1 MIARLCNQWRSCTWP
16 PEFQRRPI
24 CPNKPHFGSDLL
36 QSRRPIH
43 SICWHGLWLSLSLR
57 LRLVSFVIRRSTG
70 LSNHNLHYALRAEM
84 AIKSHSHCQAGD
96 IRREHCSEP
105 AWLPALL
112 LLLLAV
118 RIGSR
123 LVGASAVCA
132 SLPPR
137 LALRHQTCA
146 CVPKLDARLSVARH
160 KSQVSKKKL
169 AGSRE
174 TSDDGSVSLAEAR

>member
-1 MIARLCNQWRSCTWP
+1 MIARLCNQLHSRTWP

-43 SICWHGLWLSLSLR
+43 SIHWHGLWLSLSPR

-105 AWLPALL
+105 AWLPVLL

-123 LVGASAVCA
+123 LVSLC
-132 SLPPR
+132 LPPR
-137 LALRHQTCA
+137 LALRHQTWA